1 MSATRTKLVAMSWG
15 GHRSY
20 EWRVNGPEFWLA
32 LSASALEPT
41 QVELYRPAPSGAN
54 PVFPGQMH
62 GRDLC
67 KSGLGQEVPVLCI
80 AQECGLEQPHYDA
93 V

>member
-1 MSATRTKLVAMSWG
+1 MNAAILAFSESRI
-15 GHRSY
+15 
-20 EWRVNGPEFWLA
+20 NGSEYCLA
-32 LSASALEPT
+32 LSASSLEPT

-80 AQECGLEQPHYDA
+80 TQECGLEQRHYDA